1 MPSISPLV
9 IRIFDDPRTNRR
21 NAKRDEEGNRTR
33 FESKGR
39 VARRR
44 DSDQRG

>member
-9 IRIFDDPRTNRR
+9 AHLFDDPRAAARHGKH
-21 NAKRDEEGNRTR
+21 ANRTR

-39 VARRR
+39 VAKRRSR
-44 DSDQRG
+44 